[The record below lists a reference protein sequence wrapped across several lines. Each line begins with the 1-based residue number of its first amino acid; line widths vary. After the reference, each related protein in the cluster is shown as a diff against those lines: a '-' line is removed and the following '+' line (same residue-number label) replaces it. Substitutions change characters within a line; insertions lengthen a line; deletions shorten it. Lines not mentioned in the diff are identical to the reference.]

1 MMNSEIK
8 LKIPSILD
16 NVRIVESFIDHAKDK
31 FMINDDIYGNIMIS
45 VTESVINAIVHG
57 NGNDK
62 AKNVMLSLKV
72 SPNDLRFTV
81 SDEGKGFDHNL
92 LPDPTAPENIE
103 STGGRGIFLIQ
114 NLADEVH
121 FEDEGT
127 TVSIKFNMTNND

>member
-31 FMINDDIYGNIMIS
+31 FRINDDIYGNIMIS

-62 AKNVMLSLKV
+62 AKNVLLSLKV
-72 SPNDLRFTV
+72 SQRDLNFTV
-81 SDEGKGFDHNL
+81 SDEGRGFDYDA
-92 LPDPTAPENIE
+92 LPDPTAPENLE
-103 STGGRGIFLIQ
+103 STGGRGIFLIR
-114 NLADEVH
+114 NLADEVD
-121 FEDEGT
+121 FQDEGKT
-127 TVSIKFNMTNND
+127 ISIKFNMPNND